1 MDHCVCNRSKWLIV
15 CKNHLE
21 FYAIKIL
28 LHLPFSWFALN
39 LGKIGRDDVVK
50 GPNASKK
57 IAFYQFIHMTGK
69 MASHTILGSESNW
82 VCYSKFRF
90 KKGNGP
96 FKFIKKTC
104 RKMVIFD
111 LPTIQYHI
119 AWIQITI
126 SSIDIFLSSKNQIKV
141 MIQLKYFFTVHDLVM
156 SANAKTWEGESFSP

>member
-1 MDHCVCNRSKWLIV
+1 MDLMDHCVCNRSKWLIV

-69 MASHTILGSESNW
+69 MASHTILGSKGNW
-82 VCYSKFRF
+82 VWYSQFRF

-96 FKFIKKTC
+96 FKFIKKLAE
-104 RKMVIFD
+104 KWLYLIYPPSNIILHGFK
-111 LPTIQYHI
+111 LQYHLLI
-119 AWIQITI
+119 SFYLVKIRLRLWYNSNI
-126 SSIDIFLSSKNQIKV
+126 SSQC
-141 MIQLKYFFTVHDLVM
+141 MI
-156 SANAKTWEGESFSP
+156 

>member
-1 MDHCVCNRSKWLIV
+1 MSNSGWLGVLMDLMDHCVCNRSKWLIV

-69 MASHTILGSESNW
+69 MASHTILCSEFGLAKLGLKRVMALSN
-82 VCYSKFRF
+82 SLKNLQ
-90 KKGNGP
+90 KNGYIWSTHHP
-96 FKFIKKTC
+96 
-104 RKMVIFD
+104 
-111 LPTIQYHI
+111 
-119 AWIQITI
+119 I
-126 SSIDIFLSSKNQIKV
+126 SYCMDSNYNIIYWYLSTK
-141 MIQLKYFFTVHDLVM
+141 
-156 SANAKTWEGESFSP
+156 